1 MLKKF
6 RKIRK
11 TAKVTRQ
18 YLDEKLSAKKNTRII
33 LITGFTLHN
42 TSEYLKMV

>member
-6 RKIRK
+6 RK
-11 TAKVTRQ
+11 TAKIARQ
-18 YLDEKLSAKKNTRII
+18 YLDEKLAAKKKVKSTRTV

-42 TSEYLKMV
+42 TSEYLV